1 MTYRPRTGRQR
12 ALGLLFRLLGRIV
25 VGLLRVRVVRL
36 LLFAAALLFG
46 LRSCSPPMLRIVTFN
61 VRTFGLQTDRVR
73 LRELLQAADADV
85 IALQEVRDSQ
95 ALGALAAELSS
106 KTSRSYRAVSSAC
119 GGKQRLHLGFLLDTD
134 RVRLDSVREFPEL
147 REDRGGS
154 CFDGERAGFLGS
166 FSSRGRF
173 SVRRSKLHLLAV
185 HFPAGAA
192 LGQAQSRQ
200 MFLQRA
206 LQILES
212 LRQRGE
218 DRLVLLGDLNTT
230 GYRDDQHRERTA
242 VHRQLVQSGMKPLT
256 DELLCSAYW
265 KPSPFSPY
273 LPGKLDHVIAS
284 GVIEAT
290 EPPSVQGFCAAL
302 KCEQVQRI
310 PSDFEAVSD
319 HCPVVVTVR

>member
-1 MTYRPRTGRQR
+1 
-12 ALGLLFRLLGRIV
+12 
-25 VGLLRVRVVRL
+25 
-36 LLFAAALLFG
+36 
-46 LRSCSPPMLRIVTFN
+46 
-61 VRTFGLQTDRVR
+61 
-73 LRELLQAADADV
+73 
-85 IALQEVRDSQ
+85 
-95 ALGALAAELSS
+95 
-106 KTSRSYRAVSSAC
+106 
-119 GGKQRLHLGFLLDTD
+119 
-134 RVRLDSVREFPEL
+134 
-147 REDRGGS
+147 
-154 CFDGERAGFLGS
+154 
-166 FSSRGRF
+166 
-173 SVRRSKLHLLAV
+173 
-185 HFPAGAA
+185 
-192 LGQAQSRQ
+192 

-230 GYRDDQHRERTA
+230 GYRDDQHGERTA

-290 EPPSVQGFCAAL
+290 GAPFPFKDSARHLARA
-302 KCEQVQRI
+302 EQVERI